1 MSADEDFDWSFPLD
15 RTRASVQ
22 ESAILESL
30 ARRARPGERS
40 EELLFDLGLLDEHD
54 FALEIASRAGRA
66 YAGLRD
72 FVPDPRLFVY
82 LPLPI
87 AVRERVC
94 PLVLIGDSLK
104 VASAFLDPELSHLE
118 GRFPNLTVELGI
130 APRSE
135 ILAALNRVTELL

>member
-1 MSADEDFDWSFPLD
+1 MSEEDFDWSFPVEGS
-15 RTRASVQ
+15 RSSVQ

-30 ARRARPGERS
+30 ARRARPGERP

-54 FALEIASRAGRA
+54 FALELAARSCRS
-66 YAGLRD
+66 YCGLRD

-82 LPLPI
+82 LPVPI

-104 VASAFLDPELSHLE
+104 LASTFLDPDLSALDR
-118 GRFPNLTVELGI
+118 RFPNLSVELGI

-135 ILAALNRVTELL
+135 VLAALQRVTALL